1 MPSQEHNRA
10 ISVRRL
16 TDVTET
22 HISAMAAVLVDCVEG
37 GASVGFLEP
46 LDPAKAQAFWRESAR
61 AVARGQR
68 ALLVAEDSDGIVG
81 TVQLIL
87 DLPENQPHRANLTK
101 MLVPRRARRQDIGR
115 ALIVAAETT
124 ARELGRTLV
133 VPTPCPAVM
142 PNGSTSPSDGGASV
156 SFPAMRCGRTANPA
170 TARCTTASWTSNRRP

>member
-1 MPSQEHNRA
+1 MHSQEPNRT

-22 HISAMAAVLVDCVEG
+22 HISAMAAVLVDCVDG

-101 MLVPRRARRQDIGR
+101 MLVHRRARRQGIGR

-124 ARELGRTLV
+124 ARDLGRTLV
-133 VPTPCPAVM
+133 VLDTVSGSDAERLYVTLGWRRVGVIPGYALW
-142 PNGSTSPSDGGASV
+142 PNGEPCDSTVYYRVLDE
-156 SFPAMRCGRTANPA
+156 
-170 TARCTTASWTSNRRP
+170 

>member
-87 DLPENQPHRANLTK
+87 
-101 MLVPRRARRQDIGR
+101 
-115 ALIVAAETT
+115 
-124 ARELGRTLV
+124 
-133 VPTPCPAVM
+133 
-142 PNGSTSPSDGGASV
+142 TSPRTSPTAPISRRCSCTVAPGGRV
-156 SFPAMRCGRTANPA
+156 SAGH
-170 TARCTTASWTSNRRP
+170 

>member
-1 MPSQEHNRA
+1 MHSQEPNRT

-22 HISAMAAVLVDCVEG
+22 HISAMAAVLVDCVDG

-124 ARELGRTLV
+124 ARELGRRLV
-133 VPTPCPAVM
+133 VLDTVSGSAERLYVTLGWRRVGVVPGYALW
-142 PNGSTSPSDGGASV
+142 PNGEPCDSTV
-156 SFPAMRCGRTANPA
+156 YYRVLNE
-170 TARCTTASWTSNRRP
+170 